1 MRCRIAV
8 VTLII
13 LVVLSLG
20 CIVGECDTL
29 GYSDVNT
36 ERVKELLSG
45 DLRDRLVLLDVRQP
59 DEYEESHIEGAVLI
73 PLGELEGRLSEID
86 QSKSV
91 LVICWSG
98 FRSAR
103 AASVLVAAGFDDVM
117 NYAGGMSSWDGPVV
131 IGKCPW
137 PAARILTA
145 TGEVSVRRSS
155 ESDWEPVSELPM
167 FLYGLDMVRTGAES
181 GATIQLADGT
191 TVVLEESSVMEME

>member
-1 MRCRIAV
+1 MHCRVAFAALAIAV
-8 VTLII
+8 I
-13 LVVLSLG
+13 LSLG

-117 NYAGGMSSWDGPVV
+117 NYAGGMELVGRTRSDWEE
-131 IGKCPW
+131 PW
-137 PAARILTA
+137 PARDL
-145 TGEVSVRRSS
+145 GGNR
-155 ESDWEPVSELPM
+155 
-167 FLYGLDMVRTGAES
+167 
-181 GATIQLADGT
+181 
-191 TVVLEESSVMEME
+191 

>member
-103 AASVLVAAGFDDVM
+103 AASVLVAAGFDDVELRWRHELV
-117 NYAGGMSSWDGPVV
+117 GRTGSDRE
-131 IGKCPW
+131 CPW
-137 PAARILTA
+137 PARILTA